1 MRALRHIAKSESKSH
16 NSPDSNFR
24 WIFYTLVL
32 CCYKAYPSHFS
43 QVSPKLKRIQHTKNY
58 QNGSSGFG
66 EICLVLFL
74 WRDRYSA
81 LKNLDCYWLI
91 LVPVLQGAGPQVRC
105 PPTVDLDCYWLIL
118 GVSSARRWPP
128 STLPLPKLWQSRD
141 PRLSWPRYTINDDNL
156 ILNLMNMAQNM

>member
-74 WRDRYSA
+74 WRDRYSVPP
-81 LKNLDCYWLI
+81 LESRLLLI
-91 LVPVLQGAGPQVRC
+91 DFSA
-105 PPTVDLDCYWLIL
+105 
-118 GVSSARRWPP
+118 SSARRWPP
-128 STLPLPKLWQSRD
+128 STLPPYCRSRLLLIDFRCQFCKALAPKYAAPHTVTILALQYSAREWVCRLISDFSRD
-141 PRLSWPRYTINDDNL
+141 L
-156 ILNLMNMAQNM
+156 